1 MDIAAKQASENY
13 PPHNIV
19 KVTVDDYLIEMA
31 VAGFSQEELTVEVKD
46 RSLTVK
52 GDHISKG
59 REFIHRG
66 ISTKK
71 FKRIFRLSEFTKVV
85 GADLVDGILVIKLKV
100 VLPEEKRP
108 RKIEIHKH
116 DTYEVTENE
125 KIDVETTQE
134 S

>member
-1 MDIAAKQASENY
+1 M
-13 PPHNIV
+13 
-19 KVTVDDYLIEMA
+19 
-31 VAGFSQEELTVEVKD
+31 
-46 RSLTVK
+46 
-52 GDHISKG
+52 
-59 REFIHRG
+59 
-66 ISTKK
+66 
-71 FKRIFRLSEFTKVV
+71 
-85 GADLVDGILVIKLKV
+85 DGILVIKLKV

>member
-1 MDIAAKQASENY
+1 ML
-13 PPHNIV
+13 V
-19 KVTVDDYLIEMA
+19 
-31 VAGFSQEELTVEVKD
+31 FQEELTVEVKD